1 MYCSSCKVE
10 KVKKGGLDACRSC
23 AADITPLVVVDEMNK
38 LRKENKELRAKAV
51 RDAEEKEAAEAKLER
66 IALLTRV

>member
-1 MYCSSCKVE
+1 MKDGMAS
-10 KVKKGGLDACRSC
+10 CRSC

-38 LRKENKELRAKAV
+38 LRKENEELRAKAA
-51 RDAEEKEAAEAKLER
+51 RDAEEKEAAEATLER

>member
-1 MYCSSCKVE
+1 MAS
-10 KVKKGGLDACRSC
+10 CRSC

-38 LRKENKELRAKAV
+38 LRKENEELRAKAA

>member
-1 MYCSSCKVE
+1 M
-10 KVKKGGLDACRSC
+10 
-23 AADITPLVVVDEMNK
+23 PLVVADEMNK
-38 LRKENKELRAKAV
+38 LRKENEELRAKAA